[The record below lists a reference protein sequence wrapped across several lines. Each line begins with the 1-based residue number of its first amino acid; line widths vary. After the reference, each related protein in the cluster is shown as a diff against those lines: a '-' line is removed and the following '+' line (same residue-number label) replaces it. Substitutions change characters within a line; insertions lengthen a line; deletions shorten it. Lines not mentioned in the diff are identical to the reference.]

1 MLDGTVDQKDTSD
14 ANQDSSKVKQ
24 GTSEDAKTYQEAD
37 VQKIV
42 NDRLAAAGRDAKT
55 QEARETALK
64 AREEAQTQHDRER
77 DEEAYEK
84 ARGNPEALSA
94 LQRERQDKAT
104 SKTIKD
110 ERDAL
115 EREKVALQVEKD
127 ATNAVK
133 RDIGIIELAEK
144 YKVDTTV
151 LKDLDLDLE
160 HTEKVAQRLTTL
172 SPEQLGAKP
181 TPVPKKRDSGVTIGS
196 GGNLGDNPKEILK
209 NIDAKLRN
217 T

>member
-1 MLDGTVDQKDTSD
+1 MLDGTVDPKDTSG
-14 ANQDSSKVKQ
+14 ANQDSSDGGQ
-24 GTSEDAKTYQEAD
+24 GTSGAKTYTEAE
-37 VQKIV
+37 VLKIKS
-42 NDRLAAAGRDAKT
+42 DALSKAGRDAQST
-55 QEARETALK
+55 DARETALK
-64 AREEAQTQHDRER
+64 AREDAQALRDREK
-77 DEEAYEK
+77 DEEDYEK

-94 LQRERQDKAT
+94 LQKEKAAKLS

-115 EREKVALQVEKD
+115 EREKVTLQVERD

-172 SPEQLGAKP
+172 SPEQLGVKQA
-181 TPVPKKRDSGVTIGS
+181 PVPKKRDSGVTIGS
-196 GGNLGDNPKEILK
+196 GGNLTGLTPKETLK
-209 NIDAKLRN
+209 EIDRQLRPM
-217 T
+217 